1 MQTEL
6 TKQAV
11 AWDGGTD
18 RLRISLPPGN
28 QNSLQGC
35 GGTVTIR
42 YTGATLRGERGPLLG
57 FSQSFTVSGV
67 DYRGNQFLPEAV
79 ELADASQAVTLTR
92 VYYSDAQAPGEHV
105 AGLSDAS
112 MTWSLTKV
120 EDI

>member
-1 MQTEL
+1 M
-6 TKQAV
+6 
-11 AWDGGTD
+11 
-18 RLRISLPPGN
+18 
-28 QNSLQGC
+28 QGC

-42 YTGATLRGERGPLLG
+42 YTGATLAGENGPLLG

-67 DYRGNQFLPEAV
+67 AYRGNQFLPEAV
-79 ELADASQAVTLTR
+79 ELSDAAQTVTLTR
-92 VYYSDAQAPGEHV
+92 IYYSDAKAPAEAV